1 MEASPSLKARV
12 AGACWLM
19 TILIGFFLMSRGD
32 WSGVAANVVATVF
45 YAVAANIIATAFYAV
60 ATVLVYQLLAPVN
73 RTISLVAA
81 VFSLIGCVLWAYRPF
96 AIAPQPVSPMVFFGL
111 HLLLVGYLILKSA
124 FLPRIV
130 GALLVL
136 GGLGHMTFLFT
147 SLTNALY
154 PFNFIAGFLG
164 EGSLTLWLLVMG
176 VNVSVWEARV
186 RESRRGGV

>member
-1 MEASPSLKARV
+1 MEASPSVKARV

-45 YAVAANIIATAFYAV
+45 YAVATL
-60 ATVLVYQLLAPVN
+60 LVYQLLAPVN
-73 RTISLVAA
+73 RNISLVAA

-111 HLLLVGYLILKSA
+111 HLLLVGYLILRSA
-124 FLPRIV
+124 FLPRAV

-136 GGLGHMTFLFT
+136 GGLGHLTFLSA
-147 SLTNALY
+147 SLTNDLY
-154 PFNFIAGFLG
+154 PYNFIAGFLG

-176 VNVSVWEARV
+176 VNVSAWEARV
-186 RESRRGGV
+186 RETQRGGA